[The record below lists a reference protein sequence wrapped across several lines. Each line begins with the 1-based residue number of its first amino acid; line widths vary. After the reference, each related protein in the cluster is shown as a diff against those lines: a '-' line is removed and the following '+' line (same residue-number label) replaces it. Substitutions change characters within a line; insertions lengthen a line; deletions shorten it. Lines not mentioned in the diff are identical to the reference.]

1 MPVASIGSDLLAGPP
16 TTPFL
21 RSGTM
26 ESSGGENR
34 NNAGLESVPAPG
46 KPPAGRPAEAHL
58 LLEAFETFTK
68 ASDSLEYA
76 FQQLQARAERL
87 SKELDARNRELK
99 KSLREKAEAQNYL
112 KTILERLPCG
122 VLVLDVQG
130 NVMLCNPVAG
140 DLLGEPGSKTVRRL
154 ARGRPLKKEALRSRL
169 AASVSPAS
177 GKEIE
182 VPVELAGGTRV
193 CALSGTPL
201 TNASGKVQGT
211 LHIIRDIT
219 DFKALEEQN
228 KRSERLSA
236 MGEMAV
242 ELAHEIRNPLGGI
255 ELFASLLEK
264 ELPKDSDP
272 GRWSGNILVGSRSL
286 NNIVSNMLHFANP
299 LAPTFGSVDIH
310 QVIRE
315 ILGFMQPI
323 MCQRE
328 VQVFDRLGANN
339 PVIAGD
345 RELLKQMILNLV
357 HNSMQAMPTQGSLTV
372 SSRDLPASPGTAC
385 GDGLEFSVRD
395 TGLGIP
401 SDNIARIFDPFFTTN
416 RNGTGLGLSV
426 VHQIVDRHAG
436 VITVTSEI
444 NRGTVFTVSF
454 PKSMTASNAA

>member
-1 MPVASIGSDLLAGPP
+1 
-16 TTPFL
+16 
-21 RSGTM
+21 M
-26 ESSGGENR
+26 ESSAGQSKGSMGTQSAATLERPESGG
-34 NNAGLESVPAPG
+34 
-46 KPPAGRPAEAHL
+46 PAEAHL

-68 ASDSLEYA
+68 ASDSLESA
-76 FQQLQARAERL
+76 FQQLEARAQRL
-87 SKELDARNRELK
+87 SEELEARNRELK
-99 KSLREKAEAQNYL
+99 KSLREKAEAQKYL

-122 VLVLDVQG
+122 VLVLDAKG
-130 NVMLCNPVAG
+130 NVTLCNPVAG
-140 DLLGEPGSKTVRRL
+140 DLLGEPCVRSSRRL
-154 ARGRPLKKEALRSRL
+154 PKGRPLRSRPLWNHL
-169 AASVSPAS
+169 ATSAAQAH

-182 VPVELAGGTRV
+182 VPLDSGHGTSI

-201 TNASGKVQGT
+201 TNASGKVCGT

-219 DFKALEEQN
+219 EIKALEEQN

-264 ELPKDSDP
+264 ELPQGSDT
-272 GRWSGNILVGSRSL
+272 GRWAENILIGSRSL

-299 LAPTFGSVDIH
+299 LAPTFSDVDIH

-315 ILGFMQPI
+315 ILGFMEPI

-328 VQVFDRLGANN
+328 VRVLEHLDACN
-339 PVIAGD
+339 PTIVGD

-357 HNSMQAMPTQGSLTV
+357 HNSMQAMPARGSLTI
-372 SSRDLPASPGTAC
+372 SSRDLPATPGVAFSE
-385 GDGLEFSVRD
+385 GLEFSIRD

-401 SDNIARIFDPFFTTN
+401 PENIERIFDPFFTTN

-426 VHQIVDRHAG
+426 VHQIVDRHSG
-436 VITVTSEI
+436 VVAVTSEV
-444 NRGTVFTVSF
+444 NRGTIFTISF
-454 PKSMTASNAA
+454 PRTRAAVNAA